1 MRNMDKEAASQAA
14 RLLGSIRTP
23 KRAAASKRNGLLGG
37 RPQGTEKPLSALE
50 CKCSATADGADNAH
64 KTYCPRG
71 QAWRRRQ
78 KSAAG
83 DTVNVISSRKLRALN
98 ALEMADAVADDSRE
112 SIYAGRG
119 L

>member
-1 MRNMDKEAASQAA
+1 MDKEAASQAA
-14 RLLGSIRTP
+14 RLLGSIKTP

-37 RPQGTEKPLSALE
+37 RPQGTEKPISALE
-50 CKCSATADGADNAH
+50 CKCSATANGADDAH

-78 KSAAG
+78 TANGINGNA
-83 DTVNVISSRKLRALN
+83 SRRLRALD